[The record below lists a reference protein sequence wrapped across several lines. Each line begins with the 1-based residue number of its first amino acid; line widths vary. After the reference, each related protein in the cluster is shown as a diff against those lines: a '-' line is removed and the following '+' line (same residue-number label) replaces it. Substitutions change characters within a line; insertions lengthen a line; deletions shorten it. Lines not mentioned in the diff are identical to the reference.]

1 MKTSKT
7 TLIDAPAATVFL
19 WLDDNERL
27 KKWVPNI
34 VEDEPLLETPEK
46 VGSKFRQV
54 FLENGKH
61 MEMIGEITE
70 YVENKRLRV
79 YITGKMFDLDVD
91 YILAPTSE
99 TRTELTQD
107 SEIKFK
113 GFMVLFAPI
122 MLLMSKLSSNDP
134 QAAAHEKLK
143 AMAEEEYQSQTPAT

>member
-7 TLIDAPAATVFL
+7 TQIDAPAATVFL
-19 WLDDNERL
+19 WLEDDDRL

-54 FLENGKH
+54 FLENGRR

-70 YVENKRLRV
+70 FVENERLRV

-91 YILAPTSE
+91 YILEPLSDTQ
-99 TRTELTQD
+99 TQLTQD

-113 GFMVLFAPI
+113 GFMMLFAPI
-122 MLLMSKLSSNDP
+122 MFLMSKFSSNDP

-143 AMAEEEYQSQTPAT
+143 EMAEAEYQSQKPES

>member
-7 TLIDAPAATVFL
+7 TVIDAPAATVFL
-19 WLDDNERL
+19 WLEDDDRL

-34 VEDEPLLETPEK
+34 IEDEPLIETPEK

-54 FLENGKH
+54 FLENGRR

-70 YVENKRLRV
+70 FAENERLRV

-91 YILAPTSE
+91 YILKPLSDTQ
-99 TRTELTQD
+99 TELTQD

-113 GFMVLFAPI
+113 GFMMLFAPV
-122 MLLMSKLSSNDP
+122 MFLMSKFSSNDP

-143 AMAEEEYQSQTPAT
+143 EMAEAEYQTQKPAS

>member
-19 WLDDNERL
+19 WLEDDDRL

-54 FLENGKH
+54 FLENGRE

-70 YVENKRLRV
+70 FSENERLRV

-91 YILAPTSE
+91 YILKPLSDTQ
-99 TRTELTQD
+99 TELTQD
-107 SEIKFK
+107 SDIKFK
-113 GFMVLFAPI
+113 GMMVLFAPI
-122 MLLMSKLSSNDP
+122 MFLMSKFSSNDP
-134 QAAAHEKLK
+134 QAEAHEKLK
-143 AMAEEEYQSQTPAT
+143 AMAEDEYQSS